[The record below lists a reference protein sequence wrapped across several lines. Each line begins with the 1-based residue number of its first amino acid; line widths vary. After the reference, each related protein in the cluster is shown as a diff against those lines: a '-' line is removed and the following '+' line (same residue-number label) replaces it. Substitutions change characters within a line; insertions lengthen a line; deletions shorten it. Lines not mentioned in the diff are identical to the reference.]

1 MLFLNFKYFRHFNKI
16 YINYKIRDM
25 QFTKSIEA
33 FKKAQEIIPGGVNS
47 PVRAFK
53 SVKLNPIFISKA
65 KGAYITD
72 VDGNQ
77 FIDFVSSWGPLI
89 FGHAHDAILAAINE
103 AAQKGTSY
111 GAPTEYETEMAKLIV
126 DMFPS
131 IEKVRMVNSGT
142 EATMSAIRLARGYTK
157 RDCILKFAGNYH
169 GHGDSFLIK
178 AGSGAITLGLPDS
191 PGVTSSTAKD
201 TLIAEYNNLDS
212 VKTLFKEKGKEIAAI
227 IVEPVAGN
235 MGVVV
240 PSNGFLQGL
249 RDIATE
255 YGALL
260 IFDEVITGFRL
271 SKGGAQELYNVM
283 PDITTLGKIIGGGL
297 PVGAYGGKK
306 EIMDMLAPIG
316 PVYQAG
322 TLSGNPL
329 AMAAGITML
338 KLIRETPDFYTELER
353 KAAMLEKG
361 IRKNMELTGVK
372 GVINRVGS
380 MMTFFFTNEP
390 HITSFDEA
398 MKSDTDKY
406 ANYFKMSLES
416 GIYLAPSQ
424 YECLFISYAH
434 TDKDIETII
443 AANLEALKKI

>member
-1 MLFLNFKYFRHFNKI
+1 
-16 YINYKIRDM
+16 M

-33 FKKAQEIIPGGVNS
+33 FKKAQELIPGGVNS

-53 SVKLNPIFISKA
+53 SVKLNPLFISKG

-72 VDGNQ
+72 IDGNQ
-77 FIDFVSSWGPLI
+77 FIDFVASWGPLI
-89 FGHAHDAILAAINE
+89 FGHAHDTILAAINE

-111 GAPTEYETEMAKLIV
+111 GAPTEYETEMAALIV
-126 DMFPS
+126 EMVPS

-142 EATMSAIRLARGYTK
+142 EATMSAIRLARGFTK
-157 RDCILKFAGNYH
+157 RECILKFAGNYH

-212 VKTLFKEKGKEIAAI
+212 VRALFQEKGGEIAAI

-235 MGVVV
+235 MGVV
-240 PSNGFLQGL
+240 PPAKGFLEGL
-249 RDIATE
+249 REIATQ

-271 SKGGAQELYNVM
+271 AKGGAQEYYNVM
-283 PDITTLGKIIGGGL
+283 PDLTTLGKIIGGGL
-297 PVGAYGGKK
+297 PVGAYGGRK

-329 AMAAGITML
+329 AMSAGIAML
-338 KLIRETPDFYTELER
+338 KLIKNTPDFYTELER
-353 KAAMLEKG
+353 KASILEQG
-361 IRKNMELTGVK
+361 ILNNMQLTGIK
-372 GVINRVGS
+372 GLINRVGS
-380 MMTFFFTNEP
+380 MMTFFFTKEKQ
-390 HITSFDEA
+390 ITSFEEA
-398 MKSDTDKY
+398 MKSDSDTY
-406 ANYFKMSLES
+406 ARYFKLSLES

-434 TDKDIETII
+434 SDKDIETII
-443 AANLEALKKI
+443 AANLQALKNL